1 MPNRTRTHDLRVYL
15 SDDEYRILEAKT
27 KLANMHSRSAFIRQL
42 IIEGIV
48 YDVDYSYLREYNYQ
62 LGRIGNNINQ
72 IAHRANTTGSIYKSD
87 IDQLK
92 KEMQEIW
99 RLQKS
104 MLSQQP
110 FLTQ

>member
-1 MPNRTRTHDLRVYL
+1 MANRTRTHDLRVYL
-15 SDDEYRILEAKT
+15 SDDEFRILKAKT
-27 KLANMHSRSAFIRQL
+27 KLANMHSTSAFIRQL

-48 YDVDYSYLREYNYQ
+48 YEVDYSYLREYNYQ
-62 LGRIGNNINQ
+62 LGKIGNNINQ
-72 IAHRANTTGSIYKSD
+72 IAHKVNSTGSIYKSD

-92 KEMQEIW
+92 KEMEQLW
-99 RLQKS
+99 QLQRS

>member
-1 MPNRTRTHDLRVYL
+1 
-15 SDDEYRILEAKT
+15 
-27 KLANMHSRSAFIRQL
+27 MHSRSAFIRQM

-48 YDVDYSYLREYNYQ
+48 YEVDYSYLREYNYQ
-62 LGRIGNNINQ
+62 LGKIGNNINQ
-72 IAHRANTTGSIYKSD
+72 IAHKVNTTGSIYKSD

-92 KEMQEIW
+92 KEMEQLW
-99 RLQKS
+99 QLQKS